1 MCARKGLSG
10 MARALLDAGA
20 DAEYMYNGSS
30 CAEIADAKGH
40 AEVAAIIRGHAEKG
54 ATRAPP

>member
-1 MCARKGLSG
+1 